1 MAEHGSVARPYA
13 QAAFE
18 LAQADGQLPAWSEF
32 LQLAAAM
39 VQAPDVVRLLF
50 APGADVTKLALTMA
64 DLARE
69 QLGGKPPLVGERSP
83 GANFLRL
90 LADNQR
96 LSVLPDIAARFDALK
111 AEAESTLAVTLTS
124 AAAVSPEQQARLVDA
139 LGKRFGRQI
148 RLDVALDPALI
159 GGARLQVGDRVID
172 GSVRT
177 GLDKLATALRG

>member
-1 MAEHGSVARPYA
+1 MAEHGTAARPYA

-18 LAQADGQLPAWSEF
+18 LARGEGQLAAWSQF
-32 LQLAAAM
+32 LQLAAVLVTEPA
-39 VQAPDVVRLLF
+39 VNRLLF
-50 APGADVTKLALTMA
+50 APGVDLQRLATT
-64 DLARE
+64 LAELRSE
-69 QLGGKPPLVGERSP
+69 QLGKPPLLAGERAP
-83 GANFLRL
+83 GTNFLRL

-96 LSVLPDIAARFDALK
+96 LGVLPDIALRFDALRAQ
-111 AEAESTLAVTLTS
+111 AENTLEVTLAT
-124 AAAVSPEQQARLVDA
+124 AAAITDAQQARIAEA

-148 RLDVALDPALI
+148 RLEVRIDPGLI